1 MLHLI
6 TQLKQDHV
14 AISDV
19 FLEIV
24 LLDIDTEEGRQKLLE
39 AQAALLAHLKQE
51 DEEFYPVLW
60 AMTPDNPDLKQ
71 KLDAFA
77 DDMRNINTKLLEFF
91 DKHAASQHNV
101 DFAVDFRNVYGLL
114 VRRIMR
120 EEIELFPEYAHAQ
133 QL

>member
-6 TQLKQDHV
+6 AQLKQDHV

-60 AMTPDNPDLKQ
+60 AMTQDNPDLKQ

-91 DKHAASQHNV
+91 EKHAAGQHSA
-101 DFAVDFRNVYGLL
+101 DFAIDFRNVYGLL